1 MTYLPYLNVKKIP
14 QTAINS
20 CKEKSAI
27 PRIVYLQSDYGKV
40 TLLSAQSVTLQVAK
54 WHISFI
60 NI

>member
-27 PRIVYLQSDYGKV
+27 PRIVYLQSDHQLPIINY
-40 TLLSAQSVTLQVAK
+40 QSK
-54 WHISFI
+54 I
-60 NI
+60 